1 MVVVP
6 HQPVLQSLSALVN
19 QHTATAQTNAANSAN
34 PTATTTGN
42 LSNLNNDIFNGLIKK
57 FQTTNIS
64 AQQANAPVA
73 SNVNYLTQQLT
84 NQISQNPS
92 VNGNTQ
98 NNTNTDTNLTTNVSI
113 NNLNANLA
121 KWEDYLAGNDY
132 SFTLQQIAGG
142 QRTGPLNVNV
152 TNGEVR
158 SATYADGT
166 AVSADVLSKLPSI
179 EDMFENIRQ
188 ATGANE
194 RADGLYNP
202 NRGFPEFVLLSHN
215 EDTSA
220 DDVSYILNNVSISA

>member
-6 HQPVLQSLSALVN
+6 HQPVLQPLSALAN
-19 QHTATAQTNAANSAN
+19 QNTATAQTNAANSAN
-34 PTATTTGN
+34 TNATTTSN
-42 LSNLNNDIFNGLIKK
+42 LSNLNNTIFNGLIKK
-57 FQTTNIS
+57 FQTTNTS

-84 NQISQNPS
+84 NQISQNS
-92 VNGNTQ
+92 ATNGNTQ
-98 NNTNTDTNLTTNVSI
+98 TNTNTNLTTNVSI

-121 KWEDYLAGNDY
+121 KWENYLGNNDY
-132 SFTLQQIAGG
+132 SFTLQQTSGG

-152 TNGEVR
+152 TNGEVS

-166 AVSADVLSKLPSI
+166 TVSADVLRTIPSI
-179 EDMFENIRQ
+179 EQMFENIRQ

-194 RADGLYNP
+194 RADALYNP

-215 EDTSA
+215 EDSST
-220 DDVSYILNNVSISA
+220 DDVTYILNNVSINA